1 MRTALLD
8 RATSWCAPTNASNL
22 PSCALEALRISIDG
36 QASSSNSCSDADLA
50 YYKWAIDGEDDPVT
64 GGTQF
69 NLERTEGPISGTA
82 YDMDMG
88 NCQCDDAMI
97 PTCACAAI
105 PPPPSP
111 SHIEVDANLAIII
124 PAIVASIVV
133 CSFFGYASRW
143 CRRQDKPFNSN
154 VDAQGHFRP
163 QQQQQGG
170 VQMAQY
176 GHPQPPPPG
185 RVRAPAGG
193 VRAATAVRSDASIRS
208 TTSGTLRSGAPVRS
222 TASGAVRTD
231 ASVRSTAGAV
241 SVSAA
246 AVLSGDSLSWSGRRG
261 DAR

>member
-176 GHPQPPPPG
+176 GHPQPPPQGGYVHPQ
-185 RVRAPAGG
+185 AGY
-193 VRAATAVRSDASIRS
+193 ARSNRS
-208 TTSGTLRSGAPVRS
+208 TVRCLHTVNHLRDITVRCPRTVNRLRGS
-222 TASGAVRTD
+222 TDRCLRT
-231 ASVRSTAGAV
+231 VN
-241 SVSAA
+241 
-246 AVLSGDSLSWSGRRG
+246 RRG
-261 DAR
+261 RIRQRRRSIIRRLAELERPTG

>member
-176 GHPQPPPPG
+176 GHPQPPPPREG
-185 RVRAPAGG
+185 TCTRRRG
-193 VRAATAVRSDASIRS
+193 TRSNRS
-208 TTSGTLRSGAPVRS
+208 TVRCLHTVNHLRDITVRCPRTVNRLRGS
-222 TASGAVRTD
+222 TDRCLRT
-231 ASVRSTAGAV
+231 VN
-241 SVSAA
+241 
-246 AVLSGDSLSWSGRRG
+246 RRG
-261 DAR
+261 RIRQRRRGIIRRLAELERPTG